1 MEATLESELKYRA
14 ESDAPLDELAR
25 ESSLGPATLGPARA
39 VEEVDRYADTAD
51 LHLSRA
57 RWACR
62 VRTRGEHTIVSL
74 KGPAEHSP
82 GVTIH
87 RRPELEGPA
96 APDLDPS
103 GWPPSPARELL
114 LELTGSEPLAER
126 LTLVQRRTER
136 EVRLG
141 DRRAGLLSLDRARV
155 VHRGRELGVMF
166 VVELELDP
174 AALVTGLDPAPLELA
189 LEAVNGLRPDP
200 ASKLERAL
208 ELVSGA
214 PA

>member
-1 MEATLESELKYRA
+1 MEATLESELKYTA
-14 ESDAPLDELAR
+14 ETDAPLQILAR
-25 ESSLGPATLGPARA
+25 QTSLGPAALGPPRA

-51 LHLSRA
+51 GRLSLA

-74 KGPAEHSP
+74 KGPGEHSP
-82 GVTIH
+82 GAAIH
-87 RRPELEGPA
+87 RRQELEGPA
-96 APDLDPS
+96 APDLDPF

-114 LELTGSEPLAER
+114 LELIGDETLVER

-136 EVRLG
+136 AVMLG
-141 DRRAGLLSLDRARV
+141 DLRAGLLSLDRARV
-155 VHRGRELGVMF
+155 LHHSRELGVMF

-174 AALVTGLDPAPLELA
+174 AALVTGMDPGPLERALA
-189 LEAVNGLRPDP
+189 AVTGLRPDP
-200 ASKLERAL
+200 SSKLERAL
-208 ELVSGA
+208 ELIRGA